1 MFIFVLM
8 LNGEEKE
15 FIAYWEANRSR
26 QRRFV
31 KYLQYGLPMGVAI
44 GIGIFANL
52 LSGWYKRA
60 TAVIKTE
67 PSLIIVLLL
76 ALIIIVVFISIF
88 TVRHRWELNEQYY
101 RELLI
106 KREKE

>member
-1 MFIFVLM
+1 M

-15 FIAYWEANRSR
+15 FIAYWEANRQR

-44 GIGIFANL
+44 GIAIFVNL
-52 LSGWYKRA
+52 LSGWYQRA
-60 TAVIKTE
+60 TMLIKVE
-67 PSLIIVLLL
+67 PSLIIVLLC
-76 ALIIIVVFISIF
+76 ALIIIAVFISIF
-88 TVRHRWELNEQYY
+88 TVRHRWELNEQHY